1 MSSIIANM
9 SIADLLEQRTLID
22 TQICIK
28 TGGATAGLT
37 NIKLTKSG
45 KPKKESTRKG
55 KPTCN
60 GDFTKKICAEHKEAI
75 EEFKKANPDQKGA
88 HLVFLSAYKKEHKE
102 EYDAFE
108 AAWKEANPK
117 VEDHGSVSDAS
128 GDAKP
133 ESDKPKRVISPEQIA
148 KMQAGRVAAKAK
160 KEAEKAGTSVPVA
173 SVTSNTFTATT
184 VVVAPSAAPSAAPAP
199 AKKAVKKV
207 QPKKKDIVEPVA
219 VISSANST
227 TSGDDEPELIP
238 FKHGGST
245 YMRLGN
251 KREDGSYLWAT
262 GDLWTNNKGARGA
275 YVGAIQDDGSIDADA
290 MEPILE

>member
-128 GDAKP
+128 ETK
-133 ESDKPKRVISPEQIA
+133 SDKPKRVISPEQIA

-160 KEAEKAGTSVPVA
+160 KDAEKAGTAVP
-173 SVTSNTFTATT
+173 SNTFTATT
-184 VVVAPSAAPSAAPAP
+184 VVVAPSSAPSAAPAP